1 MGIGT
6 MRRRALSL
14 RRQEFPA
21 SSGRW
26 NFCRCTRFTP
36 YSPRPLFPDVP
47 IRSQAT
53 AKVIRPHAGD
63 RRGRKTEELLRRVK
77 GATALEETGAAGK
90 AFHLRSRIAA
100 IALTWLRA

>member
-1 MGIGT
+1 

-14 RRQEFPA
+14 RSREFPA

-26 NFCRCTRFTP
+26 NFCGPRD
-36 YSPRPLFPDVP
+36 SPPIHLVLYFPDVP

-53 AKVIRPHAGD
+53 GKVIRRHAGD
-63 RRGRKTEELLRRVK
+63 RLDRKTEELLRRVK
-77 GATALEETGAAGK
+77 GATAPVETGAAGK
-90 AFHLRSRIAA
+90 AFHLRSRIVA

>member
-1 MGIGT
+1 

-14 RRQEFPA
+14 RSQEFPA

-26 NFCRCTRFTP
+26 NFCRSPRFTP
-36 YSPRPLFPDVP
+36 YSPRPRFFPDVP

-53 AKVIRPHAGD
+53 GKVIRRHAGD
-63 RRGRKTEELLRRVK
+63 RLDSKTEELLRRVK
-77 GATALEETGAAGK
+77 GATALEETRAAGK

>member
-1 MGIGT
+1 

-14 RRQEFPA
+14 RSQDFPQVPA
-21 SSGRW
+21 DGTSAGPRD
-26 NFCRCTRFTP
+26 
-36 YSPRPLFPDVP
+36 SPPIHLVLYFPDMP

-53 AKVIRPHAGD
+53 VKVIRRHAGD
-63 RRGRKTEELLRRVK
+63 RLDRKSEELLGRVT

-90 AFHLRSRIAA
+90 ASHLRSRIAA